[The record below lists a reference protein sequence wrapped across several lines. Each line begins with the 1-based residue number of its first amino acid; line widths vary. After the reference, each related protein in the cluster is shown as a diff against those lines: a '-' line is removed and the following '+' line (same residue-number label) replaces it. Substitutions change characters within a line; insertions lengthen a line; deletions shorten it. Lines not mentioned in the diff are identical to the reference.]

1 MDDCKN
7 LIHPFQ
13 TDPGVSQRQ
22 RIMDELLSGPA
33 IIDGRTLA
41 DLLDYFVQLSRHV
54 NYYDADLSVSDWQ
67 PFFQKSLPFSLA
79 AMSKYKQ
86 VAVTEKL
93 SIYQDLFRKHAAPSG
108 LQLLTHYVF
117 YSTVYNINIWHL
129 QVKGSELPVAFAL
142 ENLIKDK
149 LRYPVKAFIS
159 YTNAAVKWYCIKP
172 VKWQPLADNEVWEL
186 NMADLYTSDVSFRSK
201 GNTKRERINALYTL
215 IRDIVPAIL
224 DVMQLIADA
233 AAMSIEQS
241 LLPLKEELRQKHPPH
256 LAILFSFLKLFRY
269 LQNDLNSFTKK
280 HLDFFYKQVLQL
292 KARDTNPDKAYLV
305 FEIQKQLDKYLLHK
319 GLLVKDGK
327 DTNKAEVFFA
337 LDDEIV
343 INKTQIADKRTL
355 FLNNRTFDKTTYLE
369 GVHMTPNADKADGLE
384 QDFKGDELKSFATLG
399 AKNSKYTDPEHNYT
413 KPYPSARL
421 GFILASPVLLLNEGT
436 RTITTTLS
444 CQLNSN
450 ICKDLNNGVGTSPS
464 CCDSNENPVL
474 QAANI
479 GGFQGFA
486 VAEDFY
492 ERIVTTLNRKYYY
505 INQELIRKA
514 KKKGISAALTDKL
527 NQLLT
532 YSKKICY
539 CEIDIAN
546 YECIIPAKGTL
557 AGPGFNDIF
566 NAAEKE
572 TLKDFFKPR
581 KALDVLF
588 SGEKEW
594 LEPNKLSEIT
604 ITPPALPGD
613 NSFMIEIKSVLKA
626 DKPAITFYNKDKLK
640 EDFST
645 TLPLVKIEL
654 DDRIKL
660 WHVIAAPQET
670 VCCIEKERKE
680 DGLPV
685 SLYHFFRNVI
695 LKDTTISVKVCGLK
709 SIVVQNDE
717 SLQDVNGP
725 VYPFGTRPDII
736 DFNIVNPS
744 KTYCVTQTFINDA
757 ISAGVSNAV
766 KTFLENLISSS
777 GKYEVGITE
786 QDLADFLTTPP
797 LNGNKIIL
805 EGLFK
810 DPTKNYCELNLIGP
824 SFYIGS
830 REVFCKH
837 WRNVWLNINW
847 KEKPNSFND
856 YYKAYVLRE
865 NGGNKIY
872 GLDEKEFQIN
882 LAVLEDGVWQQE
894 QNNTKVNPNSRTNH
908 FNREL
913 FKDEQGSLLPE
924 KCIQQNAVQQVIEI
938 TSNFFNVSNT
948 FETCEAIT
956 EYKTSTLNGFLKLTL
971 ENQDFLHKEYPFV
984 LARQMMALGRLP
996 DVALEGAIYIE
1007 HPTNNII
1014 TFKGSILL
1022 INQILNDIVA
1032 IETLSDTVRA
1042 EVQSII
1048 NRLNNAQAITGPGGS
1063 TITSAELDSIVQ
1075 AIDDIRNSNSA
1086 AQLETDIDALLL
1098 KITQLQAIFSFF
1110 DIDGNV
1116 IKPLEVI
1123 IPNEPWTPV
1132 IKDIAL
1138 DYTATAT
1145 LTDIDLIHL
1154 YPYEGTYKHEEIS
1167 LAPALFPLFCDEGTL
1182 FLGLQQLVPG
1192 SNVNILFQLAEAT
1205 ADSEAE
1211 RAGITWAYLDNNQW
1225 KALRPGFEVLDDA
1238 TDGLTTSGIVKLAL
1252 PANMTSDNTI
1262 LPKGMHW
1269 IKAAIHQNSRSVSET
1284 IGIHAQAIQVTFT
1297 NEEANDKLRLSQP
1310 LPAGSIAKLGEAD
1323 VSIKKVAQ
1331 PYSSFG
1337 GRIPETEGHFYVR
1350 VSEMLRHKGRA
1361 IQKFDYER
1369 LALEGFPQLYKV
1381 KCVNHSFA
1389 LSAHTYANDFPV
1401 APGYVLL
1408 AVIPDLNQLKAAQT
1422 FEPRVPVSLLEAIQS
1437 YLYQRTSPFVRL
1449 RIMNPRYEKVHF
1461 CLKAKLYLGRDENYY
1476 TEKLKQ
1482 DLREFLA
1489 PWAVGQ
1495 YDKLT
1500 FGQCIY
1506 RSDVVR
1512 FLETRDYLDFILE
1525 LIYWHE
1531 TEDQPD
1537 KSKAEFEQK
1546 QLLPV
1551 CPETPRSILIA
1562 GDIDVCIQQKDC
1574 EAWQQEPPCGHK
1586 KILLADYC
1594 KKID

>member
-1 MDDCKN
+1 MEDCKN
-7 LIHPFQ
+7 LTHPFQ
-13 TDPGVSQRQ
+13 NDPGVSQRQ
-22 RIMDELLSGPA
+22 RIMDDLLSGPA

-41 DLLDYFVQLSRHV
+41 DLLDYFVKLSRHV
-54 NYYDADLSVSDWQ
+54 NYYDADRTVSDWQ

-86 VAVTEKL
+86 GTVNEKL
-93 SIYQDLFRKHAAPSG
+93 DSYQELFQKHAAPSG
-108 LQLLTHYVF
+108 LQLLAHYVF
-117 YSTVYNINIWHL
+117 YSTVNNINTWHL
-129 QVKGSELPVAFAL
+129 QVKGSELPVNFAL

-186 NMADLYTSDVSFRSK
+186 GVADLYTSDVSFRSK
-201 GNTKRERINALYTL
+201 GNNKRERINALYTL
-215 IRDIVPAIL
+215 IRDVVPAFL
-224 DVMQLIADA
+224 DVMQLLADA

-256 LAILFSFLKLFRY
+256 LALLFSFLKLFWY

-280 HLDFFYKQVLQL
+280 HLDFFYKKVLQL
-292 KARDTNPDKAYLV
+292 KARDANPDKAFLV
-305 FEIQKQLDKYLLHK
+305 FEIQKQLEKYLLQK

-327 DTNKAEVFFA
+327 DNNKAEVLFA

-343 INKTQIADKRTL
+343 VNKTLIADKRTL
-355 FLNNRTFDKTTYLE
+355 FLNNKTFHKTTFVE
-369 GVHMTPNADKADGLE
+369 GVYIAPNADKADGLE
-384 QDFKGDELKSFATLG
+384 QDFNDDEPRSFATLG
-399 AKNSKYTDPEHNYT
+399 AKYSKYVDPENKFI
-413 KPYPSARL
+413 KPFPNARL
-421 GFILASPVLLLNEGT
+421 GFILASPVLLLNEG
-436 RTITTTLS
+436 
-444 CQLNSN
+444 
-450 ICKDLNNGVGTSPS
+450 K
-464 CCDSNENPVL
+464 
-474 QAANI
+474 
-479 GGFQGFA
+479 
-486 VAEDFY
+486 
-492 ERIVTTLNRKYYY
+492 RIVTITLACQIKDSCQGSNKAPFYSPSALLNKVRYLAGKVYYDVS
-505 INQELIRKA
+505 QELIRECT
-514 KKKGISAALTDKL
+514 KKGIDPDKL
-527 NQLLT
+527 KKLWCFLEKDRDSWECDVEAIAESPYCCEKQEPKYMQHKMVTAGVWRHQFFNNLGESEQAVI
-532 YSKKICY
+532 SKI
-539 CEIDIAN
+539 
-546 YECIIPAKGTL
+546 
-557 AGPGFNDIF
+557 
-566 NAAEKE
+566 
-572 TLKDFFKPR
+572 FKPR
-581 KALDVLF
+581 RILKVQF
-588 SGEKEW
+588 SGKDGW
-594 LEPNKLSEIT
+594 LIPCHLKKIKISAIAGNVFT
-604 ITPPALPGD
+604 IK
-613 NSFMIEIKSVLKA
+613 IKAVLKP
-626 DKPAITFYNKDKLK
+626 DKGAVTFFDKEKLQ
-640 EDFST
+640 EDIDVYQ
-645 TLPLVKIEL
+645 PVVKIEL
-654 DDRIKL
+654 DGDLKILRGL
-660 WHVIAAPQET
+660 NLPSRS
-670 VCCIEKERKE
+670 CCLEK
-680 DGLPV
+680 PV
-685 SLYHFFRNVI
+685 SNKKRPISFYHFFRDIRIQETRIDV
-695 LKDTTISVKVCGLK
+695 SVCGLK
-709 SIVVQNDE
+709 NLIVQNDE

-744 KTYCVTQTFINDA
+744 KIYCVTRRFIKDA

-766 KTFLENLISSS
+766 KTFLESLISSS

-786 QDLADFLTTPP
+786 QDLVDFLNTPP

-805 EGLFK
+805 EGMFK

-830 REVFCKH
+830 REIFCKR

-872 GLDEKEFQIN
+872 GLDEEEFQIN
-882 LAVLEDGVWQQE
+882 LAVLEDGVWQRE
-894 QNNTKVNPNSRTNH
+894 QVNTKVNLNSKTNH

-913 FKDEQGSLLPE
+913 FKDEQGNLLPE
-924 KCIQQNAVQQVIEI
+924 KCIQQNAVQQVLEI
-938 TSNFFNVSNT
+938 NSNFFNISNS
-948 FETCEAIT
+948 FQTCEAIT

-1022 INQILNDIVA
+1022 INQLLNDIVA

-1048 NRLNNAQAITGPGGS
+1048 TRLNNAKDMTGPGGS

-1075 AIDDIRNSNSA
+1075 AIVDIRNSNSA
-1086 AQLETDIDALLL
+1086 AQLETDIDDLLQ

-1123 IPNEPWTPV
+1123 IPNEPWTPI
-1132 IKDIAL
+1132 IKEIAL

-1145 LTDIDLIHL
+1145 AADIDLIHL
-1154 YPYEGTYKHEEIS
+1154 YPYEGTYKHEEIE
-1167 LAPALFPLFCDEGTL
+1167 LQPTLFPVFCEEGTL
-1182 FLGLQQLVPG
+1182 FLGLEYLVPG
-1192 SNVNILFQLAEAT
+1192 SHVNILFQLAEAT
-1205 ADSEAE
+1205 ADSETE
-1211 RAGITWAYLDNNQW
+1211 RNEEVSWAYLDNNQW
-1225 KALRPGFEVLDDA
+1225 KALRPGFEVLEDT

-1269 IKAAIHQNSRSVSET
+1269 IKAAILQNSRSVSET
-1284 IGIHAQAIQVTFT
+1284 IGIDTQAIQVTFS
-1297 NEEANDKLRLSQP
+1297 NEEANDKQRLGQP
-1310 LPAGSIAKLGEAD
+1310 LPAGSIAKLREAD
-1323 VSIKKVAQ
+1323 VAIKKVAQ
-1331 PYSSFG
+1331 PYNSFG

-1350 VSEMLRHKGRA
+1350 VSELLRHKGRA

-1369 LALEGFPQLYKV
+1369 LALEGFPLLFKV

-1389 LSAHTYANDFPV
+1389 LSAHAYVNDFPV

-1422 FEPRVPVSLLEAIQS
+1422 FEPRVPVSMLEAIQS

-1476 TEKLKQ
+1476 TAKLKQ

-1506 RSDVVR
+1506 RSDIVR

-1531 TEDQPD
+1531 TEVQPA
-1537 KSKAEFEQK
+1537 KSKPEFEQK

-1551 CPETPRSILIA
+1551 CPKTPRSILIA
-1562 GDIDVCIQQKDC
+1562 GDIDVCIQQQDC
-1574 EAWQQEPPCGHK
+1574 EAWQQEAPCGHK